1 VEVLALI
8 YVGIFNRSKDTTGV
22 TVTGVISASIV
33 VIANDKSG
41 YTSILWVTRV
51 IVALIII
58 FTTVRD
64 ISNNTPLFSITL
76 SVMTVI
82 RSNTL
87 RRNINVITSRVRTT
101 EIISTFVTIVT
112 IYLCILTRVGI
123 RTVGVT
129 RIIST
134 GIRIVAVYCI
144 VFTSQNRIAS
154 NRVAGILIFTNV
166 GSVLT
171 TTRRI
176 AGINSTIIVIV
187 TGNRGMGTSR

>member
-64 ISNNTPLFSITL
+64 ISNNTSLFSITL

-112 IYLCILTRVGI
+112 FYLCILTRVVI
-123 RTVGVT
+123 ITVGVT

-134 GIRIVAVYCI
+134 GIIIVAVYCTI
-144 VFTSQNRIAS
+144 FASRNRIAS
-154 NRVAGILIFTNV
+154 NRVAGILIFANV

-176 AGINSTIIVIV
+176 AGINSTFIVIV
-187 TGNRGMGTSR
+187 TGNRGMSTSR